1 MLHRPSPR
9 GFWNALKNLML
20 IVSMFVNLILIV
32 VVLALVSQIGA
43 IKMAVAG
50 VLGELDSAFEGLG
63 RSNIVDTIHID
74 QQVPVR
80 FDLPLQQ
87 DTSVVIQSPVPLN
100 MPTTFSLGP
109 FGTIN
114 GTVSLSLPSGTS
126 LPIHISMQVPVS
138 NTIAVKFDQPVSIN
152 LYNRGLGLVVDK
164 LRASL
169 APLIHLV
176 NQLPDAFVIFP

>member
-1 MLHRPSPR
+1 M
-9 GFWNALKNLML
+9 
-20 IVSMFVNLILIV
+20 
-32 VVLALVSQIGA
+32 
-43 IKMAVAG
+43 
-50 VLGELDSAFEGLG
+50 
-63 RSNIVDTIHID
+63 
-74 QQVPVR
+74 PVR
-80 FDLPLQQ
+80 LYLPLQQ